1 MEMPRI
7 VDRVLSLL
15 ALLAFAA
22 FVGTILWFVPELDLV
37 VIVAVVVA
45 VAAYFLI
52 FTGFKSE

>member
-15 ALLAFAA
+15 ALAAFAA

-45 VAAYFLI
+45 IAAYFLV
-52 FTGFKSE
+52 FTGFKSD